1 MMSLNHFLHGLNA
14 SLNLIILSITG
25 STFRKTLL
33 NLLMPKSKQK
43 VNKIEHMKLTCKS
56 SAITMESK
64 NVTFEANCDDIQPVA
79 L

>member
-33 NLLMPKSKQK
+33 NLLMPKRKQNG
-43 VNKIEHMKLTCKS
+43 NKIEHMKLTCKRS
-56 SAITMESK
+56 TNTIESK
-64 NVTFEANCDDIQPVA
+64 NVTFEDNCDDIQPGSV
-79 L
+79 